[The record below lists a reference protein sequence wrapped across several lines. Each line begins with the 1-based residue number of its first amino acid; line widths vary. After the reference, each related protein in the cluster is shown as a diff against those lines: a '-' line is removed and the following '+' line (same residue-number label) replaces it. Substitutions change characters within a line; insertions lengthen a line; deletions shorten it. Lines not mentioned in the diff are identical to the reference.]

1 MSPAVSSLRVWT
13 NSRFYR
19 LFSVTLLIGTCF
31 ATMSQH
37 AASAKMVNCP
47 GNAESEGNVTGDFWN
62 AGSEGNVRGDF
73 WKSVRVKARTAAK
86 KAALGASSVYA
97 PLYTAKAL
105 LFLGPISETEFRQI
119 PIPLLEDM
127 YLSVQKNSQIYTKIS
142 DGHSLSIGDDD
153 LPDCVA
159 QYEEETATL
168 WVVCRGSQTASD
180 ILTGTTWLER
190 TAKIGHLNIPIGIVK
205 RCASIIPNLLEHLEV
220 SKFRKN
226 KIQRIV
232 FTGHSLGGAVATSL
246 YLSWHLSE
254 LFIAYPSI
262 KTSAISIGAPLLI
275 SNPPTGF
282 YTTSTDT
289 HSKGVLLAKN
299 VHNIVTQL
307 DIVPRILGKHS
318 LPNFI
323 YRTYF
328 GNFFKL
334 LLLSTIQRS
343 TYRPYGNFYSLRL
356 PISEGIK
363 KISKFVKR
371 KMHKPVKDS
380 FLISL
385 VSDPEKNLLNI
396 FPNKAADI
404 LYGIH
409 QDHSLKGS
417 RIALRMAL
425 KQAIEYQNM

>member
-1 MSPAVSSLRVWT
+1 MSPAVSSRRAWT
-13 NSRFYR
+13 NSRFCR
-19 LFSVTLLIGTCF
+19 LFSVTLVIGTCF
-31 ATMSQH
+31 AAMSQH
-37 AASAKMVNCP
+37 AASANIVNCP
-47 GNAESEGNVTGDFWN
+47 GNAESEGNVP
-62 AGSEGNVRGDF
+62 GDF

-97 PLYTAKAL
+97 PHYSAKAL

-127 YLSVQKNSQIYTKIS
+127 YLSVQKNSLIYTKIS

-180 ILTGTTWLER
+180 ILTGTTWLEK
-190 TAKIGHLNIPIGIVK
+190 TAKIGHLNIPIGMVT
-205 RCASIIPNLLEHLEV
+205 RCASIIPNLLEHLEIL
-220 SKFRKN
+220 KLRKN

-254 LFIAYPSI
+254 LFAAYPSI
-262 KTSAISIGAPLLI
+262 ETSAISIGAPLLI

-289 HSKGVLLAKN
+289 QSKGVLLAKN

-307 DIVPRILGKHS
+307 DLVPRILGKHS

-323 YRTYF
+323 FRTNF

-356 PISEGIK
+356 RISAGVK
-363 KISKFVKR
+363 KNSKFVTR
-371 KMHKPVKDS
+371 KMRKPVQDS

-396 FPNKAADI
+396 FPNEAADI

-417 RIALRMAL
+417 KTALRMAL
-425 KQAIEYQNM
+425 KQAIEYQNT